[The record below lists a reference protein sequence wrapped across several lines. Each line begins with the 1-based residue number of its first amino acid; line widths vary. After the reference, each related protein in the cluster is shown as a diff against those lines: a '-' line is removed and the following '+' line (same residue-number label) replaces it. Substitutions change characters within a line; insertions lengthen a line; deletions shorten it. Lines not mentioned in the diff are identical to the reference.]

1 MSDETNRIE
10 IDNDWKAEAQ
20 REKERLA
27 EIDSQQTE
35 KKTKQEVPEASFKSL
50 IGMMASQA
58 IMGLGAVADKKTGG
72 VVIDLEG
79 SKFAIDLLGVIE
91 EKTKGNLDE
100 EESAELNTLLS
111 ELRSRFVEITKL
123 VAEQAAKGG
132 ATPMSATGATPTDS
146 ENNQNSGII
155 IP

>member
-1 MSDETNRIE
+1 
-10 IDNDWKAEAQ
+10 
-20 REKERLA
+20 
-27 EIDSQQTE
+27 
-35 KKTKQEVPEASFKSL
+35 
-50 IGMMASQA
+50 
-58 IMGLGAVADKKTGG
+58 
-72 VVIDLEG
+72 
-79 SKFAIDLLGVIE
+79 
-91 EKTKGNLDE
+91 GNLDE